1 MTKDEA
7 ARHKAWIILHAGGT
21 PLQVWSKRDLCWYD
35 SPNPSFRL
43 NCVYRVKPIEP
54 IDDEITQSAT
64 VCKELIY
71 YFKQGNTE
79 VEDIKNSFTFQVLWE
94 PCRKYYQANKG

>member
-7 ARHKAWIILHAGGT
+7 ARHKHWILLHAGGT

-43 NCVYRVKPIEP
+43 NCIYRVKPTPTPE
-54 IDDEITQSAT
+54 EESYEAFKAQTGFT
-64 VCKELIY
+64 KEMDKSL
-71 YFKQGNTE
+71 
-79 VEDIKNSFTFQVLWE
+79 SFNVVWE
-94 PCRKYYQANKG
+94 AARKYYQAAKGI

>member
-21 PLQVWSKRDLCWYD
+21 PLQVWSAKDLCWYD

-43 NCVYRVKPIEP
+43 NCIYRVKPETQP
-54 IDDEITQSAT
+54 GDEVFEAF
-64 VCKELIY
+64 KETTGYKGL
-71 YFKQGNTE
+71 GT
-79 VEDIKNSFTFQVLWE
+79 NSMSFRSWE
-94 PCRKYYQANKG
+94 AARKYYQANKG

>member
-7 ARHKAWIILHAGGT
+7 ARHKHWIILQAGGT

-43 NCVYRVKPIEP
+43 NCVYRVKPQVTPEQ
-54 IDDEITQSAT
+54 ESAKAFYET
-64 VCKELIY
+64 
-71 YFKQGNTE
+71 TR
-79 VEDIKNSFTFQVLWE
+79 IKAEHSPYSFRTWE
-94 PCRKYYQANKG
+94 AARKYYQANKGV

>member
-7 ARHKAWIILHAGGT
+7 SRHKAWIIQHAMGT

-43 NCVYRVKPIEP
+43 NCVYRVKP
-54 IDDEITQSAT
+54 EITPEEKSRQ
-64 VCKELIY
+64 
-71 YFKQGNTE
+71 
-79 VEDIKNSFTFQVLWE
+79 TFEKVIGYNYSTIPYAFNFWE
-94 PCRKYYQANKG
+94 AARKYYQAANNKA